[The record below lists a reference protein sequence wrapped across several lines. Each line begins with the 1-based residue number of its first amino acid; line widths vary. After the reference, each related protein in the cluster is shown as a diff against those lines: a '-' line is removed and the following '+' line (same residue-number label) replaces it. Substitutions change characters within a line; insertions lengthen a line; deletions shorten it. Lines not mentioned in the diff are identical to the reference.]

1 MVDFYSAL
9 ARKIQQVQDDP
20 ARMRE
25 VVYEAARLALRWQV
39 AERGSLSNIADSRRL
54 KTDLEEAIARLE
66 AEATAPA
73 TGGIDAASDASA
85 VVTAV
90 VEDPEAPATPTAL
103 LAAEAGKP
111 GAGLQQPSPQAPTGE
126 VPPSPAGEAEKSP
139 AISLAPAALAE
150 APDQLGKADLDA
162 IRPGAIRPGAP
173 IDLDEAAAAKT
184 RPAEP
189 ARERVRPQR
198 PRDPS
203 PRSAYRVK
211 PSEFANRDQR
221 RPARSG
227 PGRIVLGIVIALQL
241 VVGAL
246 AAAALYIAMWGRGA
260 PVVTASET
268 PRVAPAP
275 ADTTVAAAPES
286 PALAA
291 APSPSGTPSA
301 TAAVPAAS
309 PEPVV
314 PPALAEPAVPPAPAQ
329 SSAPPP
335 PAPPPAAPAPP
346 PASPIP
352 VAPAPR
358 MAAVDPSSLQ
368 PPAYG
373 VYALVDNKLV
383 ELQPVRATPVDPRNA
398 GQLQILEPGR
408 TVVAPGK
415 PAFVVYRREL
425 ASHAPEKVPLR
436 IAARVAHAMNFDS
449 TGKAIMTTPATDTWI
464 IREQG
469 YDLRASPIEGNS
481 EMIKLRADNPAL
493 SLTPGR
499 YELMLGG
506 QAYDLTVA
514 GEVTDPAHCVEGVT
528 TVRGQVFNEC
538 KPVL

>member
-39 AERGSLSNIADSRRL
+39 AERGSLSNLGDSRRL
-54 KTDLEEAIARLE
+54 KTELEEAISRLE
-66 AEATAPA
+66 AEAAVAAAGA
-73 TGGIDAASDASA
+73 TEAVGEASDAEAGAREKPA
-85 VVTAV
+85 VPRNPAQLVAKAEKPIAAV
-90 VEDPEAPATPTAL
+90 SEKPP
-103 LAAEAGKP
+103 AEA
-111 GAGLQQPSPQAPTGE
+111 QPSPVGEPERSPTVKIEAAAAAQASDEPGK
-126 VPPSPAGEAEKSP
+126 VP
-139 AISLAPAALAE
+139 
-150 APDQLGKADLDA
+150 ADL
-162 IRPGAIRPGAP
+162 GAIRPGAP
-173 IDLDEAAAAKT
+173 IDLDEAAAKT
-184 RPAEP
+184 RVERPGRERE
-189 ARERVRPQR
+189 RERVRAPR

-203 PRSAYRVK
+203 RPAYRVK
-211 PSEFANRDQR
+211 PSEFANPDQR
-221 RPARSG
+221 RPPRSG
-227 PGRIVLGIVIALQL
+227 RGTALFGIAIALQL

-246 AAAALYIAMWGRGA
+246 AAAALYVAVSGRGA
-260 PVVTASET
+260 PVMTSET
-268 PRVAPAP
+268 PRAAPKP
-275 ADTTVAAAPES
+275 ADVAVAAAPEA

-291 APSPSGTPSA
+291 APSAPSTPSA
-301 TAAVPAAS
+301 TLAAPPVPPEPVTPPTLSVPPPAPSAPPAAS
-309 PEPVV
+309 P
-314 PPALAEPAVPPAPAQ
+314 A
-329 SSAPPP
+329 
-335 PAPPPAAPAPP
+335 PAAPAPR
-346 PASPIP
+346 I
-352 VAPAPR
+352 
-358 MAAVDPSSLQ
+358 AAVDPSFPQ

-373 VYALVDNKLV
+373 VYALVDDKLV
-383 ELQPVRATPVDPRNA
+383 ELQQVRATPVDPRNA

-415 PAFVVYRREL
+415 PAFVIFRHDL

-464 IREQG
+464 IRELG

-481 EMIKLRADNPAL
+481 EMIKLRADDPTL
-493 SLTPGR
+493 FLPPGR